1 MKKLI
6 SFFLL
11 LSFAFAASAQQK
23 STVVNKGY
31 ITYDFNGVKPGK
43 KLSKAEYVKIF
54 GEPLK
59 YSTYQTSDSVNGGP
73 VYTVEAYEYKDCI
86 IITDTEHGLGA
97 FISLNPEFVA
107 FTTDIPGGIKIGDSV
122 EKLKEIAVHRWQ
134 KTSTRDEY
142 TDKTGGDW
150 YRFSLSEN
158 SDQGGS
164 VLVKDGKIIGF
175 DYWMTLL

>member
-6 SFFLL
+6 LFFLL

-23 STVVNKGY
+23 STVINKGY
-31 ITYDFNGVKPGK
+31 ITYDFNGVKPGE

-73 VYTVEAYEYKDCI
+73 VYTVEIYEYKDCI
-86 IITDTEHGLGA
+86 FTTDKITGLGA

-122 EKLKEIAVHRWQ
+122 EKLKEIAVHRWR

-150 YRFSLSEN
+150 YHFSLSEN

-175 DYWMTLL
+175 KYSMLLL